1 MSKCK
6 ICNNSEASK
15 TYIAREMMF
24 GYGDEFEYFECSE
37 CGCLQIKLFPNNLA
51 KYYSPDYMSFCKPNI
66 PKLFFPISFI
76 KQRRLRYSLGEKDLY
91 GILFSKIFGNPSI
104 PVWLPKAEVKSD
116 YSILDVGCGVGRL
129 LLRLRRKGFY
139 NLTGIDPFIK
149 DNIFYKNGVQIYKK
163 YLEEFEGQ
171 FDFIMLHH
179 SLEHMPDPLSSIK
192 ELYRLVK
199 PKRYVLIR
207 IPIVSSFAWRK
218 YRTNWIQLDAP
229 RHLFLH
235 SVKSIQILAD
245 KTNFKVADVVY
256 DSKSVQFWGS
266 ELYEKQIE
274 VKKRHS
280 FYSNIKKRQSFFSKK
295 ELQKYEQKAKELN
308 AQKDGDQACFYLYKE

>member
-6 ICNNSEASK
+6 ICNNSEANK

-37 CGCLQIKLFPNNLA
+37 CGCLQLKKVPNNLT
-51 KYYSPDYMSFCKPNI
+51 KYYPPDYMSFCKPNV
-66 PKLFFPISFI
+66 PKMFFPTSFI

-91 GILFSKIFGNPSI
+91 GTLFSKIFGTPSL
-104 PVWLPKAEVKSD
+104 PVWLLKVGVKS
-116 YSILDVGCGVGRL
+116 YYNILDVGCGVGRL

-139 NLTGIDPFIK
+139 NLTGIDPFIEN
-149 DNIFYKNGVQIYKK
+149 NILYRNGVQIFKK
-163 YLEEFEGQ
+163 YLEELEGK

-179 SLEHMPDPLSSIK
+179 SLEHMTNPLSSIK

-199 PKRYVLIR
+199 SKRYVLIR
-207 IPIVSSFAWRK
+207 IPTVSSFAWRK

-245 KTNFKVADVVY
+245 KTNFKVVDVVY

-266 ELYEKQIE
+266 ELYEKKIDLQ
-274 VKKRHS
+274 KRRS
-280 FYSNIKKRQSFFSKK
+280 IFSDLKKRQSFFSKK

>member
-1 MSKCK
+1 
-6 ICNNSEASK
+6 
-15 TYIAREMMF
+15 
-24 GYGDEFEYFECSE
+24 
-37 CGCLQIKLFPNNLA
+37 
-51 KYYSPDYMSFCKPNI
+51 
-66 PKLFFPISFI
+66 
-76 KQRRLRYSLGEKDLY
+76 
-91 GILFSKIFGNPSI
+91 
-104 PVWLPKAEVKSD
+104 
-116 YSILDVGCGVGRL
+116 
-129 LLRLRRKGFY
+129 
-139 NLTGIDPFIK
+139 
-149 DNIFYKNGVQIYKK
+149 
-163 YLEEFEGQ
+163 
-171 FDFIMLHH
+171 
-179 SLEHMPDPLSSIK
+179 MPDPLSSIK

-245 KTNFKVADVVY
+245 KTNFKVTDVVY

>member
-1 MSKCK
+1 MNTCK
-6 ICNNSEASK
+6 ICNNSGNHK
-15 TYIAREMMF
+15 TYVAREMML

-37 CGCLQIKLFPNNLA
+37 CGCLQIKQVPNNLT
-51 KYYSPDYMSFCKPNI
+51 KYYPPDYVSFCKPDLSI
-66 PKLFFPISFI
+66 MFFPISFI

-91 GILFSKIFGNPSI
+91 GALFSKIFGFPSL
-104 PVWLPKAEVKSD
+104 PVWLTKVGVKSD

-139 NLTGIDPFIK
+139 DLTGIDPFVK
-149 DNIFYKNGVQIYKK
+149 DNIFYKNGVRIFKK
-163 YLEEFEGQ
+163 YLEECEGQ

-192 ELYRLVK
+192 ELHRLVK
-199 PKRYVLIR
+199 PKKYVLIR
-207 IPIVSSFAWRK
+207 IPTVSSFAWGK

-235 SVKSIQILAD
+235 SVKSIKILAE
-245 KTNFKVADVVY
+245 KANFEVIDVVY

-266 ELYEKQIE
+266 ELYEKKIDLKE
-274 VKKRHS
+274 RHS
-280 FYSNIKKRQSFFSKK
+280 IFSDLKKRQSFFSKE

-308 AQKDGDQACFYLYKE
+308 ARKDGDQACFYLYKK